1 MRKYLYRYDRVL
13 DGLLISYRNGKY
25 LGCSADLMN
34 GSLEIQ
40 CNIEADF
47 YIFQPKVGER
57 LKGKVKEVT
66 ADYIELV
73 IHKGI
78 NATIPKPL
86 FSDEL
91 WIGDTLSV
99 NQRVL
104 FTPTIID
111 LRSYSLDIQGTF
123 NETYELNFEYE
134 KNLILSSE
142 SESEEQDEKEES
154 ECVSLVSDWS

>member
-13 DGLLISYRNGKY
+13 DGLLITYRNGKF
-25 LGCSADLMN
+25 LGCSGDMVN
-34 GSLEIQ
+34 GLLEIQ

-57 LKGKVKEVT
+57 LRGRVKEVT

-99 NQRVL
+99 NQKVL

-123 NETYELNFEYE
+123 NETYEHNFEYE

-142 SESEEQDEKEES
+142 SESDSEEQDEKEE
-154 ECVSLVSDWS
+154 